1 MAQGHVLTADEVA
14 RLRTAEE
21 EQQSARQAIV
31 QEKVA
36 AGQLLSEEELQTLQD
51 AEREE
56 LQVRSGS
63 NGM

>member
-1 MAQGHVLTADEVA
+1 MLTADEVA